1 MLRSLT
7 LVIAAALAAL
17 PSIAAAQDTL
27 KWEADLAT
35 AQRIAAQT
43 NRLVL
48 VHFWGTWCPPCM
60 EMEKTVFSK
69 PGLGTALHPYYVPV
83 KIQVEDNLNQDLV
96 KRFQVEAFPSDIVMT
111 ADGRIVARSKGFKPA
126 EQYVGMLN
134 QAAQQARSQTN
145 PTAPTAA
152 NAGGLAAAANASP
165 YAVAPAAAY
174 GTAGGRYDT
183 QYTPAV
189 PTPSPA
195 AQPTAQT
202 SAPHGP
208 TPVGASRGDDRYSYY
223 QPGQPAASAAAPA
236 AAPTAAA
243 PVASSPIAANN
254 ATAAPGAA
262 GGDRYAGYALPSAP
276 LNGAPRNG
284 ASPAAPSAPAP
295 GPATTPTTTPAPPAV
310 GDRYAADNRYAPLTQ
325 NPVAQNPPAV
335 NPAPMNPTSVHSAP
349 VNPAPAFAPP
359 GTVAANP
366 PAAAPVAGASS
377 AAAIPPGVPPL
388 ALDGYCPVTV
398 TEKMIWKKGDVKYGA
413 IHRGHTYLFASA
425 AEQQKFLAAPDVFS
439 PIVSG
444 HDPIAIVEEGK
455 LVPGKR
461 EHGCFCDKRMV
472 LFSSAANFEKFK
484 ADQNR
489 YVTELQQALQT
500 GKTLRR

>member
-7 LVIAAALAAL
+7 LVIAAALAVL
-17 PSIAAAQDTL
+17 PSVAAAQDTL
-27 KWEADLAT
+27 KWETDLAT
-35 AQRIAAQT
+35 AQRIAGQT

-83 KIQVEDNLNQDLV
+83 KIQVEDDLNQNLV
-96 KRFQVEAFPSDIVMT
+96 KQFQVEAFPSDIVMT
-111 ADGRIVARSKGFKPA
+111 PEGRIVARSKGFKPA
-126 EQYVGMLN
+126 DQYVGMLN
-134 QAAQQARSQTN
+134 QMAQQARGQMN
-145 PTAPTAA
+145 PTAPQAVAAGAGQPTAA
-152 NAGGLAAAANASP
+152 NAGGPAAAASASP

-174 GTAGGRYDT
+174 AAAGGRYDT
-183 QYTPAV
+183 QYTPAA
-189 PTPSPA
+189 PTQTAAAQSRSTPS
-195 AQPTAQT
+195 TA
-202 SAPHGP
+202 P
-208 TPVGASRGDDRYSYY
+208 RGDDRYSYY
-223 QPGQPAASAAAPA
+223 QPGQPTAPA
-236 AAPTAAA
+236 ATPVAAA
-243 PVASSPIAANN
+243 PVATSPLAANTAN
-254 ATAAPGAA
+254 AAAAPPTTA
-262 GGDRYAGYALPSAP
+262 GGERYAGYSPPTAP
-276 LNGAPRNG
+276 LNGAPG
-284 ASPAAPSAPAP
+284 AAAPAAPTPP
-295 GPATTPTTTPAPPAV
+295 TTPVSTPAPSAV
-310 GDRYAADNRYAPLTQ
+310 GDRYAADNRYAP
-325 NPVAQNPPAV
+325 PAAT
-335 NPAPMNPTSVHSAP
+335 PAPAMPNVAPT
-349 VNPAPAFAPP
+349 NPAPAFSNPTASVAGVAAAAPP
-359 GTVAANP
+359 TTRPDGALFAGPAA
-366 PAAAPVAGASS
+366 PAAAQV
-377 AAAIPPGVPPL
+377 PPGVPPL

-398 TEKMIWKKGDVKYGA
+398 TEKMVWKKGDVKYGA

-444 HDPIAIVEEGK
+444 NDPIAIVEEGK